1 MELLVNRPHVTRR
14 TALKAGAAAL
24 AAPYIVP
31 AHAFGANEK
40 LNIGVIGVGGRG
52 QGDLA
57 AVSTESIVALCDV
70 DEQRLVAAAKRHPGA
85 KTYHDYRQLLEQ
97 ENLDAV
103 VVATPDH
110 HHAPATMRAMKR
122 DLHVYCEKPLTHT
135 VEEARQIAQV
145 AVARQ
150 LATQMGTQNHE
161 HPGYVRLVQ
170 LLRAG
175 VIGDVQQVHVITDRP
190 GRWWSQGMDRPD
202 QSQKVPSHLHWDLW
216 LGPAQERDYHEA
228 YVPFRWR
235 GWWDFGCGAIGDMAI
250 HLLDPTF
257 QALHLGGRPV
267 RVASQGPPLHVHSG
281 PTHMTTRFTFPA
293 QKENG
298 ELSVYWYEGATKP
311 PADIA
316 AKLPMNGSLFVGS
329 KGEIAIE
336 HGQQPRLLGGAKTGA
351 DVDGEKSA
359 PFSGT
364 HHHQQWITAC
374 KTGSATGS
382 NFGYAGP
389 FTEVVLLGNVAY
401 RVGREVE
408 YNPADMSTGDRAA
421 DLLLRKDYREGWAL

>member
-1 MELLVNRPHVTRR
+1 MSQLTINRR

-24 AAPYIVP
+24 TAPYFVP

-52 QGDLA
+52 AGDLA

-70 DEQRLVAAAKRHPGA
+70 DEKRLGAAAQRHPGA
-85 KTYHDYRQLLEQ
+85 KTYYDYRRLLDQ

-110 HHAPATMRAMKR
+110 HHAPATMRAMLR

-135 VEEARQIAQV
+135 VEEARKIAQV
-145 AVARQ
+145 AAARN

-161 HPGYVRLVQ
+161 HPGYVRLVE

-175 VIGDVQQVHVITDRP
+175 AIGDVKEVHVITDRP
-190 GRWWSQGMDRPD
+190 GKWWSQGMDRPV
-202 QSQKVPSHLHWDLW
+202 QKPEVPSHLHWNLW
-216 LGPAQERDYHEA
+216 LGPAQERDYHQA
-228 YVPFRWR
+228 YAPFRWR

-257 QALHLGGRPV
+257 QALNLGGRPV
-267 RVASQGPPLHVHSG
+267 KVASQGPPPHPQSG
-281 PTHMTTRFTFPA
+281 PTQMTTRFTFPA
-293 QKENG
+293 QQENG
-298 ELSVYWYEGATKP
+298 ELSVYWYEGTTKP

-336 HGQQPRLLGGAKTGA
+336 HGQQPRLLGEA
-351 DVDGEKSA
+351 DANADNVGEKA
-359 PFSGT
+359 AAFSGT
-364 HHHQQWITAC
+364 HHHQQWITGC

-401 RVGREVE
+401 RVGREIT
-408 YNPADMSTGDRAA
+408 YNPVDMSTGDKKA
-421 DLLLRKDYREGWAL
+421 DALLRKTYRKGWEVS